1 MDPKPHIRRPPSYSD
16 SLLYLP
22 ELSQAPLVPYRPLQV
37 QEPLLSPKTDI
48 DEFTQ
53 PRPPIPSRTFTVAE
67 TWYNRLLGFAFHIT
81 LISIFETIF
90 FFQFVSQTEDKG
102 LQKMVEGYIN
112 GILTSC
118 DTWSS
123 NTTLF
128 VNDVLTDLINATAVY
143 QQNQQAVQNRH
154 SENDALQVK
163 AWLYVIGLAS
173 VTGVTIVL
181 GHQASLRFAWKRIL
195 VDNALMVTLLG
206 IYEFLFFKT
215 IIYNYQNLSL
225 PELNEY
231 VVNQLQQ
238 TCALLGQ

>member
-1 MDPKPHIRRPPSYSD
+1 MDSKSHMRRPPSYSD

-22 ELSQAPLVPYRPLQV
+22 ELSQAPLVPYRPLQL
-37 QEPLLSPKTDI
+37 QEPLLSPRTDV
-48 DEFTQ
+48 DEFSST
-53 PRPPIPSRTFTVAE
+53 RVPSRTFTPAE

-81 LISIFETIF
+81 LISIFETVF
-90 FFQFVSQTEDKG
+90 FFQFISRSEDTG
-102 LQKMVEGYIN
+102 LQKTVEGYIE

-118 DTWSS
+118 NGWPS

-128 VNDVLTDLINATAVY
+128 VNEILSDLINTTTV
-143 QQNQQAVQNRH
+143 QQAYQQAVLLRH
-154 SENDALQVK
+154 SENNALQVQ

-173 VTGVTIVL
+173 VTAVAVSL
-181 GHQASLRFAWKRIL
+181 GHQASLRLAWKRIL
-195 VDNALMVTLLG
+195 LDNALMVTLLG

-225 PELNEY
+225 PELNQY

-238 TCALLGQ
+238 TCDLLGP

>member
-1 MDPKPHIRRPPSYSD
+1 MDTKSHIRRPPSYSD

-22 ELSQAPLVPYRPLQV
+22 EQPLAPLVPLRLPI

-48 DEFTQ
+48 DEFTE
-53 PRPPIPSRTFTVAE
+53 PRPPTPSRTFTIAE

-81 LISIFETIF
+81 LISLFETVF

-128 VNDVLTDLINATAVY
+128 VNEVLSDLINTTTVQQDY
-143 QQNQQAVQNRH
+143 QQSVQSRYSQN
-154 SENDALQVK
+154 NTLQVQ

-173 VTGVTIVL
+173 ITGVTVGL
-181 GHQASLRFAWKRIL
+181 GHQASLRLAWKRIL
-195 VDNALMVTLLG
+195 LDNALMVTLLG

-238 TCALLGQ
+238 TCGLLEH